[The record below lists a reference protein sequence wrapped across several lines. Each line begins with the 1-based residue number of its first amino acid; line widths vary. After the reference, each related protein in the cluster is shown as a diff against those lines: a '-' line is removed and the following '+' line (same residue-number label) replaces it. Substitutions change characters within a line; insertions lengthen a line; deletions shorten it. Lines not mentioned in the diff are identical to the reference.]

1 MPFISVS
8 GSEFLE
14 MLVGIGPARVRDMFQ
29 MARYDLST
37 TFEKFLQVIW
47 VYTISEIMLRAF
59 YSLMRSMQL
68 AENEAEETLEEIQR
82 QKIL

>member
-1 MPFISVS
+1 M
-8 GSEFLE
+8 
-14 MLVGIGPARVRDMFQ
+14 
-29 MARYDLST
+29 
-37 TFEKFLQVIW
+37 IW

-59 YSLMRSMQL
+59 YLLTRSMQL